1 MRRAVSAVFLL
12 LLPFL
17 VCATAKAPATKPSAP
32 PTFAATTHQ
41 QIAAILDELQQSS
54 DYPAAQKS
62 LQALFDQAIAYS
74 LPKDVEV
81 LRDVDFALRMVS
93 QLSSVPGE
101 KRSEL
106 LKFLRQSDTLA
117 RTLVFLVNS
126 RQDPKT
132 VYALLERLRQSR
144 EGQLEQFASLA
155 AAICVVHDRPLE
167 REVNALSSTPSWY
180 SSGPITPRM

>member
-12 LLPFL
+12 LLPLL
-17 VCATAKAPATKPSAP
+17 VCATGKAPATKPAAP

-62 LQALFDQAIAYS
+62 LQALFDQAIAYT
-74 LPKDVEV
+74 LPKDVDI

-93 QLSSVPGE
+93 QLSTVPGE
-101 KRSEL
+101 KRPEL
-106 LKFLRQSDTLA
+106 LKYLRANDTLA
-117 RTLVFLVNS
+117 RTLVFLVNP

-132 VYALLERLRQSR
+132 VYALLERMRQS
-144 EGQLEQFASLA
+144 
-155 AAICVVHDRPLE
+155 
-167 REVNALSSTPSWY
+167 
-180 SSGPITPRM
+180 